1 MPRKPAGG
9 RRTQQVVWG
18 MVTRVLKPMPSA
30 GYAGLWPAFREV
42 QREAPASLL
51 LLLGTRHS
59 KGARLRLARVSPRAA
74 EAGRRPAYLYLSG
87 VDSGGSLREVEWTS
101 SRRGCGSC
109 GKPACRFSKVR
120 RETVCRFPRGRQ
132 LPQPRPPVGFVSGLP
147 ESLKE
152 GRQAA
157 RSDHRRTVL
166 RAPCWDLCPG
176 CFAALDAQW
185 RVSALEH
192 QYRYGQATRHA
203 DQATL
208 PQGVRRTR

>member
-1 MPRKPAGG
+1 MPGHGSRPRPARKARRKPSDSSIVAGFTVSQTPALRAG
-9 RRTQQVVWG
+9 CRPEGRTQ
-18 MVTRVLKPMPSA
+18 S
-30 GYAGLWPAFREV
+30 
-42 QREAPASLL
+42 
-51 LLLGTRHS
+51 
-59 KGARLRLARVSPRAA
+59 RA
-74 EAGRRPAYLYLSG
+74 RRPAQRPAHLYLSR
-87 VDSGGSLREVEWTS
+87 VDSGGSLREVESTS

-120 RETVCRFPRGRQ
+120 RETVCRFPRDRQ
-132 LPQPRPPVGFVSGLP
+132 LPQPGPPVGFVSGLP

-166 RAPCWDLCPG
+166 RAPGWDPCPG

-208 PQGVRRTR
+208 PQGRRRTR